1 LNEVVRVVGP
11 KRVANENPLFQVMF
25 SMHDSPTRNASIPD
39 LTIELQEGLNN
50 GAAKFDLNVIVIPP
64 IHPHGSLV
72 REGGST
78 SVTINWEYRT
88 DVFDA
93 ETIARMSACYVEV
106 LHEMTD
112 APARSLREL
121 ISSVRYHEAS
131 GRGEDEPVG
140 SSGA

>member
-1 LNEVVRVVGP
+1 
-11 KRVANENPLFQVMF
+11 
-25 SMHDSPTRNASIPD
+25 
-39 LTIELQEGLNN
+39 
-50 GAAKFDLNVIVIPP
+50 
-64 IHPHGSLV
+64 
-72 REGGST
+72 
-78 SVTINWEYRT
+78 
-88 DVFDA
+88 
-93 ETIARMSACYVEV
+93 MSACYVEV